1 MKKNRFICAHVNMP
15 RGLSQGQDLRLA
27 RYRKTP
33 ELGPKILFFS
43 GGSALRHFSEVLTDY
58 THNSIHLVTPFDS
71 GGSSAELRRAFA
83 MPAVGDLRA
92 RLLSLADDSVTGHP
106 DVAALFSH
114 RLTANELKESA
125 EKAVLEQSLQALVS
139 AKHPLLRAIG
149 EPMRSL
155 IQNYITAFY
164 KHMPQDFDLAG
175 ASVGNLILTGG
186 YLIHNRSLDPIAFL
200 FGQLIKTRGTV
211 RTTTDA
217 DLQLEVLLENGQKII
232 GQHCFTGKETAK
244 IDSPIKS
251 IKLSGEA
258 DDIDTLDASKVCKET
273 RLLIDSAELLVF
285 PPGSLYSSIIANLLP
300 KGVTK
305 ALAKNPAPRVYVPSL
320 GTDLETF
327 GMTLVDQIRMLNHHL
342 SFKPVPFKSMSF
354 KPQTRSP
361 ERPLIDFLLF
371 DSQLLSVSTEQM
383 EIISEQMGI
392 QIIDTDLAADN
403 ADADIDRYDDVKLA
417 EALLGLT

>member
-1 MKKNRFICAHVNMP
+1 MKKRRFTSTRMCLP
-15 RGLSQGQDLRLA
+15 REIGKGRDLRLA
-27 RYRKTP
+27 RYRKAP

-43 GGSALRHFSEVLTDY
+43 GGSALKGFSEVLTDY

-106 DVAALFSH
+106 EVAALFSH
-114 RLTANELKESA
+114 RLAAQGLEGA
-125 EKAVLEQSLQALVS
+125 AAKAALEQSLQTLVS
-139 AKHPLLRAIG
+139 AKHPLLKAIA

-155 IQNYITAFY
+155 IQSYIAVFY
-164 KHMPQDFDLAG
+164 KHMPKNFNLAG

-186 YLIHNRSLDPIAFL
+186 YLIHDRSLDPIAFL

-217 DLQLEVLLENGQKII
+217 NLQLEVLLESGRTII
-232 GQHCFTGKETAK
+232 GQHCFTGKETAQ
-244 IDSPIKS
+244 IDSPIKA

-273 RLLIDSAELLVF
+273 RKLIDSAELLVF
-285 PPGSLYSSIIANLLP
+285 PPGSFYSSVIANLLP
-300 KGVTK
+300 KGVDR
-305 ALAKNPAPRVYVPSL
+305 ALAKNPSPKVYVPSL
-320 GTDLETF
+320 GTDLETL
-327 GMTLVDQIRMLNHHL
+327 GMTLVDQVQVLNAHL
-342 SFKPVPFKSMSF
+342 SGTLESLSAK
-354 KPQTRSP
+354 RSS
-361 ERPLIDFLLF
+361 IDFLLF
-371 DSQLLSVSTEQM
+371 DSQLLSVSADQIETLSDE
-383 EIISEQMGI
+383 MGI
-392 QIIDTDLAADN
+392 QIIDLDLAPEN
-403 ADADIDRYDDVKLA
+403 ADTHRYDDVKLA

>member
-1 MKKNRFICAHVNMP
+1 MKKRRFTSTRMCLP
-15 RGLSQGQDLRLA
+15 REIGKGRDLRLA
-27 RYRKTP
+27 RYRKAP

-43 GGSALRHFSEVLTDY
+43 GGTALRHFSEVLTDY

-106 DVAALFSH
+106 EVAALFSH
-114 RLTANELKESA
+114 RLAAQGLEGA
-125 EKAVLEQSLQALVS
+125 AAKAALEQSLQALVS
-139 AKHPLLRAIG
+139 AKHPLLKAIA

-155 IQNYITAFY
+155 IQSYIAVFY
-164 KHMPQDFDLAG
+164 KHMPKNFKLAG

-186 YLIHNRSLDPIAFL
+186 YLIHDRSLDPIAFL

-217 DLQLEVLLENGQKII
+217 NLQLEVLLESGRTII
-232 GQHCFTGKETAK
+232 GQHCFTGKETAQ
-244 IDSPIKS
+244 IDSPIKA

-273 RLLIDSAELLVF
+273 RKLIDSAELLVF
-285 PPGSLYSSIIANLLP
+285 PPGSFYSSVIANLLP
-300 KGVTK
+300 KGVDR
-305 ALAKNPAPRVYVPSL
+305 ALAKNPSPKVYVPSL
-320 GTDLETF
+320 GTDLETL
-327 GMTLVDQIRMLNHHL
+327 GMTLVDQVQVLNAHL
-342 SFKPVPFKSMSF
+342 SGTLESLSAK
-354 KPQTRSP
+354 RSS
-361 ERPLIDFLLF
+361 IDFLLF
-371 DSQLLSVSTEQM
+371 DSQLLSVSTDQIETLSD
-383 EIISEQMGI
+383 EMGI
-392 QIIDTDLAADN
+392 QVIDLDLAPEN
-403 ADADIDRYDDVKLA
+403 ADTHRYDDVKLA